1 MYVRAR
7 SGSLSVSTKSGCVA
21 ILLLGLVPSA
31 GVGGDPADGA
41 NSGEERLQRNSSVVQ
56 NQLTIDQLI
65 DALGSPDYQE
75 RERASDVLKSKNRAF
90 TEDLKRVYVAVGDHE
105 IRLRLLEIAE
115 FLFYRDA
122 LREVGGFLGIEMQRI
137 SPVAARG
144 STRLEGVRIRRV
156 FPGTGAE
163 RAGLQAGD
171 IVTRIDDQ
179 EVRGDDTAGVNE
191 AFSRAIGSSPPGH
204 ELRLTI
210 QRDRAQLTKRVTL
223 GPKPL
228 PFIRDQLQAGRL
240 GPDQQMEIDRAEKDF
255 ARWCAELD
263 IAAP

>member
-1 MYVRAR
+1 M
-7 SGSLSVSTKSGCVA
+7 SKKSGCVV

-31 GVGGDPADGA
+31 GVGGGSADGT
-41 NSGEERLQRNSSVVQ
+41 NSGEERLRPTSILVE

-75 RERASDVLKSKNRAF
+75 RERATDLLKSKDRAF
-90 TEDLKRVYVAVGDHE
+90 TEDLKRLYVAVSDHE
-105 IRLRLLEIAE
+105 IRLRLLEITE

-122 LREVGGFLGIEMQRI
+122 LREVGGFLGIEMQRTT
-137 SPVAARG
+137 STAARG
-144 STRLEGVRIRRV
+144 SARLEGVRIRRV
-156 FPGTGAE
+156 IPGTGAE

-171 IVTRIDDQ
+171 VVTQIDDRA
-179 EVRGDDTAGVNE
+179 VRGDDTAGVNE
-191 AFSRAIGSSPPGH
+191 AFSRAIGSRPPGH
-204 ELRLTI
+204 EVSLTI

-228 PFIRDQLQAGRL
+228 PFIRQQLQVGRL
-240 GPDQQMEIDRAEKDF
+240 RSDQQMEIDQAEKDF
-255 ARWCAELD
+255 ARWCAQLD